1 MKKENASLLALLWV
15 IVLMGCAKEE
25 GPKSSFFDFV
35 IEEASDVTRVA
46 ATITGS
52 IYVVGNV
59 GTFDS
64 GFMYATSRAEVEKGT
79 ATKVKNINWH
89 TGTTC
94 EARLTGLKPN
104 TTYHYCLY
112 ASNGTNSQQSD
123 ILSFKTGEDSA
134 PTLGMVTVVEVGEYS
149 LTLSSRIVDDGGYSI
164 TECGLSYDA
173 PSGKVRVAAIGDYE
187 QGEAFQVTIEG
198 LQPATEYTISA
209 YASNAEKGMGYGS
222 SIQQMTGKLESPT
235 VTTQDISAADLG
247 ATWVNVTGTVEKQG
261 ASAITERGFALSG
274 GDIAEEKRI
283 PAALTS
289 DKLFTLKIDN
299 LKPGTTYYVRAY
311 AMNKAGEQTRIGY
324 GKTKIEFSTLQLNVP
339 AVGNISHYNPG
350 PPYDSDSFVARV
362 LNNGNGVI
370 TRKGFYWST
379 TNKVPSTTD
388 NLVLYEGNS
397 DEMDMGIYSVNP
409 TPNTTYYIRAFAEN
423 EKGIGWSSNTVEFK
437 FQPINPPSVYNVTY
451 EVSGA
456 NSITVKSYI
465 YIGDGTL
472 KSKGFYYSLK
482 PNYAEG
488 IWVEGTTYNTEG
500 SRDSFSAE
508 ITGLRANTT
517 YYIWATAENE
527 GGQGRGDI
535 LTIIPLKAPIV
546 NNVSLSSKTGTTI
559 SVQAYM
565 NESDAITQKGFCYTA
580 SAEVIPTIENSTVVV
595 DNESTYNGLISKKIT
610 GLTLNTKYYI
620 RAFATNAHG
629 IGYSPK
635 TFAVTTKRAPEGG
648 DIESPDKN

>member
-1 MKKENASLLALLWV
+1 MKIKNVSLLILLGVIAL
-15 IVLMGCAKEE
+15 IGCTKED
-25 GPKSSFFDFV
+25 GPKSSLFNFS
-35 IEEASDVTRVA
+35 IEKASDVTRVA
-46 ATITGS
+46 ATITGG
-52 IYVVGNV
+52 IYVEGNV

-64 GFMYATSRAEVEKGT
+64 GFMYATSKTEVENGA
-79 ATKVKNINWH
+79 ATKVKNVNWH
-89 TGTTC
+89 TGTMC

-104 TTYHYCLY
+104 TTYYYCLY
-112 ASNGTNSQQSD
+112 ASNGTNSQQSEV
-123 ILSFKTGEDSA
+123 LSFKTSEDSA
-134 PTLGMVTVVEVGEYS
+134 PTLDPVTVAEVGEYS
-149 LTLSSRIVDDGGYSI
+149 LTLSSRIVDDGGYEI

-173 PSGKVRVAAIGDYE
+173 PSGKVRVAAVGAYE
-187 QGEAFQVTIEG
+187 KGETFQVTIEG

-209 YASNAEKGMGYGS
+209 YASNAEKGMGYGP
-222 SIQQMTGKLESPT
+222 SIQQTTGKLESPT
-235 VTTQDISAADLG
+235 VTTQDIVSTDIG
-247 ATWVNVTGTVEKQG
+247 ATWVSVTGTVEREG
-261 ASAITERGFALSG
+261 ASAVTERGFALSG
-274 GDIAEEKRI
+274 GDLVEEKRI

-289 DKLFTLKIDN
+289 DKLFTLKIET

-324 GKTKIEFSTLQLNVP
+324 GKTKMEFSTLQLNVP

-379 TNKVPSTTD
+379 TNRVPSTTD
-388 NLVLYEGNS
+388 NLVLYEENS
-397 DEMDMGIYSVNP
+397 NDMSMGIYDVTP

-423 EKGIGWSSNTVEFK
+423 EKGIGWSNNTVEFK
-437 FQPINPPSVYNVTY
+437 YKPISVPSVYEVTC
-451 EVSGA
+451 EVNGA
-456 NSITVKSYI
+456 NSITVKSSVYI
-465 YIGDGTL
+465 EGTL

-488 IWVEGTTYNTEG
+488 IWVEGTTYNSEN
-500 SRDSFSAE
+500 SRDFFSAE
-508 ITGLRANTT
+508 IAGITVNTT
-517 YYIWATAENE
+517 YYIWAAAENE
-527 GGQGRGDI
+527 GGQGRGKI
-535 LTIIPLKAPIV
+535 LTIMPLKAPVV
-546 NNVSLSSKTGTTI
+546 NNVSLSSKTGTTL

-595 DNESTYNGLISKKIT
+595 DSESTYNGLISKKIT

-629 IGYSPK
+629 TGYSSE
-635 TFAVTTKRAPEGG
+635 TFTVTTKRAPEGG